1 MYNDYKTKAQNP
13 VCYETYRSQVAKMN
27 ISFVNLGEDECEVCT
42 QCNQVHEHSDNE
54 ITNWNEHIEK
64 GGIARRHYRFDSEEP
79 CESSTAHFSVD
90 LQKVIML
97 PRLPG
102 IKTCVFTKRI
112 IAFNETFA
120 PLGGKHKSKPGKPIG
135 ILWHEAVT
143 GRDTRDIARTNYKLI
158 RSFRHRDCKH
168 FIFCADNCTAQNRN
182 WLLYTALCA
191 EVNQKR
197 GRDTITI
204 KYFEKG
210 HTFMSVDSF
219 HHLVEKEMRKMT
231 CLYDFDDFV
240 SCVSNKGEVLTLD
253 YSDIL
258 LFENG
263 VG

>member
-1 MYNDYKTKAQNP
+1 
-13 VCYETYRSQVAKMN
+13 
-27 ISFVNLGEDECEVCT
+27 
-42 QCNQVHEHSDNE
+42 
-54 ITNWNEHIEK
+54 
-64 GGIARRHYRFDSEEP
+64 
-79 CESSTAHFSVD
+79 
-90 LQKVIML
+90 ML

-102 IKTCVFTKRI
+102 IETCVFTKRI
-112 IAFNETFA
+112 IAFNETFT

-219 HHLVEKEMRKMT
+219 HHLVEKEICKMKF
-231 CLYDFDDFV
+231 LYDFDDFV
-240 SCVSNKGEVLTLD
+240 SCVSNKGEALILG

-258 LFENG
+258 LFENCVSQG
-263 VG
+263 KFTNKPLLESVQCQVYKR